1 VGKANI
7 SFPDGMLEEVDERA
21 KAVGT
26 TRSAFIQQATAQY
39 LAKSEYEVEREAR
52 AARIEAAME
61 GMRRIGESLP
71 PGPSGVEILRQMRD
85 EVPSWLNDDGSGD
98 E

>member
-1 VGKANI
+1 
-7 SFPDGMLEEVDERA
+7 
-21 KAVGT
+21 
-26 TRSAFIQQATAQY
+26 
-39 LAKSEYEVEREAR
+39 
-52 AARIEAAME
+52 ME

-98 E
+98 D